1 MGDKHLGRR
10 AAAAAA
16 RGGLLTFEG
25 VTHTSAELFER
36 SRRLAGGLL
45 AVGLRPGDRVVIM
58 MANCPEVGMAYNAC
72 GWGGLVATPLI
83 FLASVPELAHVIGDS
98 GARAIITTPEFVEK
112 VAQAVAEMGTAAEAE
127 VPTFVVGEPSFQ
139 KLEAAPAADLVERDG
154 DDLAALLYTGGTT
167 GRSKGV
173 MLSHANLYG
182 TGLNAATSRAAA
194 GDDLARS
201 ITALPLAHAYGLLVT
216 VTGLFVDDQPFA
228 VLQQWFHG
236 PAFLDLIE
244 QHRIEVASVVP
255 SMLQMLLA
263 LPPDT
268 RPLEA
273 RDLSS
278 LLVVTSGGAPLSPAV
293 LAEWERR
300 VPSCTVLEGYGLTES
315 SALVSASTRRARRV
329 GAVGK
334 PVANVDVKI
343 LDGDGREPPPGEDG
357 EICVRGATVMAGYWN
372 APEQTAQTVTDGWLH
387 TGDVG
392 HLDDDGFLFVVD
404 RMKDLI
410 IRGGFNVYPR
420 DVEDVLLAHPDVTH
434 AAAVGQAD
442 AVHGEEVVAAVTV
455 KPGSSV
461 TGEELVAYARER
473 IGRTKYPRIVRIVDA
488 VPLTSVGKTDRK
500 AVRELFVTRPAR
512 SPHKPPQEPASD

>member
-1 MGDKHLGRR
+1 MGDRHLGQKVRD
-10 AAAAAA
+10 AAA
-16 RGGLLTFEG
+16 RGGWLTFEG

-36 SRRLAGGLL
+36 SRHVAGGLL
-45 AVGLRPGDRVVIM
+45 AAGLQPGDRVVIM
-58 MANCPEVGMAYNAC
+58 MANCPEVGIAYNAC
-72 GWGGLVATPLI
+72 WWGGLIVTPLI
-83 FLASVPELAHVIGDS
+83 FLSSVTELAHVITDS
-98 GARAIITTPEFVEK
+98 GATAVITTPEFVAK
-112 VAQAVAEMGTAAEAE
+112 VRETGADVR
-127 VPTFVVGEPSFQ
+127 TFVVGEPSFAA
-139 KLEAAPAADLVERDG
+139 LEAAAATDLVERAD

-182 TGLNAATSRAAA
+182 TGVNAAATRDAA
-194 GDDLARS
+194 GDDFTRS

-216 VTGLFVDDQPFA
+216 VTGLFVDDPPYA
-228 VLQQWFHG
+228 VLQRWFDG

-255 SMLQMLLA
+255 SMLQLLLA
-263 LPPDT
+263 LPADA
-268 RPLEA
+268 RSLEE

-278 LLVVTSGGAPLSPAV
+278 LLVVTSGGAPLSPTV

-315 SALVSASTRRARRV
+315 SALVSASTRSARRI

-334 PVANVDVKI
+334 PVVNVDVKI
-343 LDGDGREPPPGEDG
+343 LGPDGSKLASGEDG

-372 APEQTAQTVTDGWLH
+372 AAEQTTQTVRDGWLH

-392 HLDDDGFLFVVD
+392 HLDEDGFLFVVD

-420 DVEDVLLAHPDVTH
+420 DVEDALLTHPDVTQ
-434 AAAVGQAD
+434 AAAVGQPD
-442 AVHGEEVVAAVTV
+442 DVHGEEVVAVVTV
-455 KPGSSV
+455 VPGATV
-461 TGEELVAYARER
+461 TSEDLVAYARER

-500 AVRELFVTRPAR
+500 AVRALLAVHPAR
-512 SPHKPPQEPASD
+512 SSD